1 MATEFQDK
9 LHYAMFKGA
18 GAYRTG
24 NAFDVRWS
32 EITLAALRAAG
43 VLDNM
48 VDGLVPPVDTDLLWL
63 DKNHDPAQLKVW
75 DSTGLTWVLA
85 TFAKLFDRNVHT
97 LKVTPLV
104 RLSGSANLISV
115 VEPADFFDG
124 LLYSVTPVES
134 NTGNMFITVQGV
146 GTYPVMYAN
155 DQHIQPNEMRAD
167 AVKVLLYY
175 GSKFYVLFPTADA
188 FNAML
193 AAQAAAAEAE
203 SYRDQAA
210 GYVNDIVSEKE
221 VPITAT
227 RNGMAS
233 ILLPPGMIS
242 LEVRGFAAIGDGG
255 RARYRRISFADLVGF
270 PALSYIRSLDR
281 FMPNETIDVVNGGY
295 WLIDENEIIPQMLG
309 AVVDGVTDATAAC
322 NAAAA
327 LADIIGADLR
337 FTAGKH
343 ALDPANG
350 SALSVATY
358 AHGDASLQAALV
370 LPYKVRVRTSGTL
383 TELLIKN
390 LDSATSVGVAI
401 GEDGTTGAGYSQQSF
416 HCDGFM
422 IRAIASTGRYGVVS
436 PKNADLFNRK
446 RPKYQLDHIHFA
458 GQSDNKTVLQSP
470 DEGWAVGVLIGDTYG
485 YDGKITGQGTFLA
498 TANPAGQHQMTGF
511 KASAAVG
518 GFGVRPKMIMKSV
531 YAGIDISDGVEGFS
545 ITDSE
550 IWDSFRGVITS
561 NALSEPGG
569 FIDNVHT
576 NCVRENFR
584 FSNRSQIHIGKVEC
598 YRADG
603 YYTDGATAWYG
614 IRAIASEIDVG
625 TVHGNVGDT
634 FNAETA
640 PALVHADSTSVVTV
654 EQWRSRGLRRV
665 AVFDGS
671 PDCRLGDGTINNTTA
686 IDTIIALG
694 DGASDIQG
702 GNVRVRAGSV
712 SNYFTIA
719 GTVDKRRLTFPRT
732 TSITIPKHDEIA
744 PTAAGTTTVKPRL
757 TASDWQVAMQAGSGA
772 HTYDVILDHASAIDG
787 DEVTVKV
794 IGSSS
799 ANPTL
804 RICSG
809 STATVLSSFNNI
821 TGTKRLWCRYVY
833 SAANNLWREI
843 IADSVES
850 TY

>member
-1 MATEFQDK
+1 MSTTAPDERITTYTPVVPTTEFPALFPIFANDD
-9 LHYAMFKGA
+9 LSVYVDGVERFDFTVTASYVA
-18 GAYRTG
+18 GVSNNAKVIMNTG
-24 NAFDVRWS
+24 VTGSVIVAGERDPRRQNRFGFGPIPPRDLNLAFDTVEGEVQEARRDIERSLRS
-32 EITLAALRAAG
+32 EIGEPGLILDPNIEDGETLMKQGDRVVAGPNLPDLAASVIAEASAQADRARDEA
-43 VLDNM
+43 
-48 VDGLVPPVDTDLLWL
+48 
-63 DKNHDPAQLKVW
+63 
-75 DSTGLTWVLA
+75 
-85 TFAKLFDRNVHT
+85 DR
-97 LKVTPLV
+97 
-104 RLSGSANLISV
+104 SGR
-115 VEPADFFDG
+115 EAD
-124 LLYSVTPVES
+124 
-134 NTGNMFITVQGV
+134 
-146 GTYPVMYAN
+146 
-155 DQHIQPNEMRAD
+155 RAD
-167 AVKVLLYY
+167 AE
-175 GSKFYVLFPTADA
+175 AD
-188 FNAML
+188 
-193 AAQAAAAEAE
+193 
-203 SYRDQAA
+203 RAA

-227 RNGMAS
+227 RNGMTS
-233 ILLPPGMIS
+233 ILLPNGMIS
-242 LEVRGFAAIGDGG
+242 LEVRGFAFIGDGG
-255 RARYRRISFADLVGF
+255 GAKYRRISFADLVGF
-270 PALSYIRSLDR
+270 PALSYVRSLDR
-281 FMPNETIDVVNGGY
+281 FMPNGTIDVFNGGY

-343 ALDPANG
+343 VLDPANG
-350 SALSVATY
+350 SALSMATY

-401 GEDGTTGAGYSQQSF
+401 GEDGSTGAGYSQRSF

-498 TANPAGQHQMTGF
+498 TANPSGQHQMTGF

-584 FSNRSQIHIGKVEC
+584 LSNRSQIHIGKVEC

-671 PDCRLGDGTINNTTA
+671 PDCKLGDGTINNTTA

-702 GNVRVRAGSV
+702 GNVRVRAGTV
-712 SNYFTIA
+712 SNYFTIS

-794 IGSSS
+794 VGSSS

-850 TY
+850 AY